1 MIEPQTLKRIIKKDN
16 KIKLNNDNG
25 DDIKFLKQ
33 TPSHQRDR
41 LVRKIKKRRSKRIA
55 NKKVRETKTGQVV
68 VPIGALLAA
77 SKIKR
82 KYAKR
87 AKNTITKKLLKQD
100 KELSKKTKT
109 ARDPEKRKAL
119 ELWVHDNIKKEIIK
133 VNGWTEG

>member
-1 MIEPQTLKRIIKKDN
+1 MIEPQTLKRIIKKVN

-33 TPSHQRDR
+33 TLSHQRDR

-68 VPIGALLAA
+68 APIGALLAA

-82 KYAKR
+82 KYAKI